1 MSNRISVRI
10 DSEPPITPKENVK
23 IVFGPHY
30 FVDIM
35 KDNDQ
40 VKFVIGTTHHG
51 VILDASE
58 IDGELEEVI
67 EKIKTDNPSSF

>member
-1 MSNRISVRI
+1 MSDRVLVRI
-10 DSEPPITPKENVK
+10 DSEQSITPKENVK

-35 KDNDQ
+35 KEDDQ

-51 VILDASE
+51 VVLDASE
-58 IDGELEEVI
+58 IDGELEQVI
-67 EKIKTDNPSSF
+67 EKIKTDSLSSF

>member
-1 MSNRISVRI
+1 MSDRILVRV
-10 DSEPPITPKENVK
+10 DSEPSIKPKENVK

-35 KDNDQ
+35 KENDQ

-51 VILDASE
+51 LMLDASE
-58 IDGELEEVI
+58 VDGELEKVI
-67 EKIKTDNPSSF
+67 EKIKMDSPSSF